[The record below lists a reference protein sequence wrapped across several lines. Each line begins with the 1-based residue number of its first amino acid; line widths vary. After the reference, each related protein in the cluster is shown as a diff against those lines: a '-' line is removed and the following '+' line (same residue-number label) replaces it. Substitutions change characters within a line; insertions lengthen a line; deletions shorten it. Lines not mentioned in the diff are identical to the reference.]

1 MTNEEAG
8 RWAGSLAPVRRD
20 SETQWPQDLGME
32 GAGRPGDAGG
42 RGGQGVGVSLG
53 ILPASL
59 PFVYPH
65 PALLTL
71 ALRGLPSYIN

>member
-1 MTNEEAG
+1 M
-8 RWAGSLAPVRRD
+8 RRD

-32 GAGRPGDAGG
+32 GAGRPVGQGDAGG
-42 RGGQGVGVSLG
+42 RGAGPGVGVSLG

-59 PFVYPH
+59 PSVYPH